1 VCSKGRRGERAWQRV
16 ANGGEYRHAAMLL
29 HTYYCERTA
38 CPTTRTDKDGLVVV
52 SQLLVLLLR
61 FAATGSFARG
71 QTEVAAST
79 AGRMQRA
86 VALTQTGGS
95 FDADGRDG
103 VDWRCRDQAK
113 GMLRWGR
120 QAQEADSPGR
130 RRQGV
135 LLVES

>member
-1 VCSKGRRGERAWQRV
+1 MVLWIVRRIPAAGSSTSVRSDWKFCSWPGR
-16 ANGGEYRHAAMLL
+16 GGSQYGGSNAA
-29 HTYYCERTA
+29 A
-38 CPTTRTDKDGLVVV
+38 
-52 SQLLVLLLR
+52 
-61 FAATGSFARG
+61 
-71 QTEVAAST
+71 
-79 AGRMQRA
+79 
-86 VALTQTGGS
+86 GGS